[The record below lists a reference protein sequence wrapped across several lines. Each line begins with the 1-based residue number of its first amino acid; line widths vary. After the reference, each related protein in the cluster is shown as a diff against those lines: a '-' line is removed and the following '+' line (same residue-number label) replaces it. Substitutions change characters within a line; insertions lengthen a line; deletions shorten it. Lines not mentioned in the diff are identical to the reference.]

1 MKDYISDFY
10 AIIADE
16 VTGTY
21 SNKEI
26 LPLCLGYVKSC
37 GNEKPYICEI
47 FFDFLHIQGKPSC
60 QTIGNSILLLL
71 PKKWNRPF

>member
-1 MKDYISDFY
+1 MKDYISDCY

-21 SNKEI
+21 SNK
-26 LPLCLGYVKSC
+26 PLCLGYVKSC

-71 PKKWNRPF
+71 PKK